1 MLNFEISLP
10 TRMVVGRGV
19 EKRAGEF
26 LKKFGATKV
35 LLHYGSERIKKSGLF
50 DAIVEGIRAEGIEY
64 IELGGVQPN
73 PRLKLVQK
81 GIDLCKKEKVD
92 FVLAIGGGSVIDS
105 SKAIAH
111 GTAYDGDVWDFFTY
125 KVPVTK
131 TIGIGTVLTLPAAG
145 SECSMSCVITK
156 EEGWL
161 KRGVNTELNRP
172 LFSLLNPELC
182 TTLPKE
188 QIAYGAIDMIAHIM
202 ERYFTN
208 TKEVAVT
215 DRMSEGVIQAAMEAA
230 KRAYA
235 DPTDY
240 DAQADLM
247 WCSTLA
253 HNNILGVGKEQE
265 WSSHQMEHE
274 LSALYDVAHGAGL
287 AVIFP
292 AWMRYVY
299 KHDVARFAQ
308 FANRVFGIAIDPF
321 DLEKTA
327 VKGIEALEEFLSKL
341 DLPLKLSEMGI
352 GEDRLMEMAQ
362 KTKKTNLPKEETLGL
377 FYPLTT
383 QDIYNIFKS
392 AL

>member
-35 LLHYGSERIKKSGLF
+35 LLHYGSDRIKKSGLF
-50 DAIVEGIRAEGIEY
+50 DTIVEGIKAEGIEY

-73 PRLKLVQK
+73 PRLALVQK

-182 TTLPKE
+182 MTLPKE
-188 QIAYGAIDMIAHIM
+188 QVAYGAIDMIAHIM

-215 DRMSEGVIQAAMEAA
+215 DRMAEGVIQAAMEAA

-265 WSSHQMEHE
+265 WSAHQMEHE

-287 AVIFP
+287 AVLFP

-327 VKGIEALEEFLSKL
+327 VKGIEALEEFLRKL
-341 DLPLKLSEMGI
+341 NLPLKLSEMGI

-362 KTKKTNLPKEETLGL
+362 KTKKTNLPKEETVGL

-383 QDIYNIFKS
+383 QDVYNIFKS

>member
-10 TRMVVGRGV
+10 TRMVLGRGV
-19 EKRAGEF
+19 QERAGEF
-26 LKKFGATKV
+26 LKKFDATKV
-35 LLHYGSERIKKSGLF
+35 LLHYGSDRIKRTGLF
-50 DAIVEGIRAEGIEY
+50 DQIAASIAREGISY

-73 PRLKLVQK
+73 PRLALVRE
-81 GIDLCKKEKVD
+81 GIALCKREGVD

-105 SKAIAH
+105 AKAIAH

-182 TTLPKE
+182 TTLPRE
-188 QIAYGAIDMIAHIM
+188 QVAYGAIDMICHIM

-208 TKEVAVT
+208 TPDVQVT
-215 DRMSEGVIQAAMEAA
+215 DRMAEGVIMAAMEAA
-230 KRAYA
+230 KTAYA

-240 DAQADLM
+240 EAQAQLM

-253 HNNILGVGKEQE
+253 HNNILGVGKEQD

-274 LSALYDVAHGAGL
+274 LSALYDVPHGAGL
-287 AVIFP
+287 AVLFP

-299 KHDVARFAQ
+299 KHDVRRFAQ
-308 FANRVFGIAIDPF
+308 FANRIFGIVIDPF

-327 VKGIEALEEFLSKL
+327 LAGIEALEAFLRGL
-341 DLPLKLSEMGI
+341 NLPLKLHELGI

-362 KTKKTNLPKEETLGL
+362 KTKKTNLPAEETVGGFVHLS
-377 FYPLTT
+377 T
-383 QDIYNIFKS
+383 QDCYNIFKS